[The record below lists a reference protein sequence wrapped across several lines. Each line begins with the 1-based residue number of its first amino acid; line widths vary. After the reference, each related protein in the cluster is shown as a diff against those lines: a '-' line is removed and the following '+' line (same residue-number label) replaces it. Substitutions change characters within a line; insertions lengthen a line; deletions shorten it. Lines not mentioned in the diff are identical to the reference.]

1 MTEETVCKLYAV
13 PVTDTTAVGKLAAHL
28 VCDAAIEFS
37 VAEGLFGFSAESAVH
52 WEDSEGPIY
61 EFLDR
66 LREFL
71 PEGQSTS
78 YVEVTIRRYDGSLVD
93 IEGFSYTVTRDM
105 ITSAT
110 LGELPKDARDAL
122 VERLSKASAERDD
135 QVLTTFKGIDSDH
148 VEITLSGKGTIV
160 KGMATIHE
168 GRVIFEWDRPKT
180 GNVETAVALIQK
192 AEALGALDDDTIIR
206 ATDEVETNP
215 IVYTTS
221 ASSNMFRVTDAA
233 AFAALVS
240 KLVSEYT
247 VVSRNG
253 EWVSLQCMN
262 CPVFEDPSLSDED
275 HDGCKDI
282 SLFMKKLAKFVVP
295 GDDAVFTITEHRN
308 GRPMAA
314 DMYVALN
321 GCVTHAS
328 FSYAPC
334 ETLQEPE
341 KDTPSA

>member
-1 MTEETVCKLYAV
+1 MTEETLCKLCAV

-28 VCDAAIEFS
+28 VCDASIEFS

-52 WEDSEGPIY
+52 WDDPEGPIY

-66 LREFL
+66 LRKFI

-78 YVEVTIRRYDGSLVD
+78 SVEVTIRRHDGSLAD
-93 IEGFSYTVTRDM
+93 IEGFSYTVTRDE
-105 ITSAT
+105 ITSVM
-110 LGELPKDARDAL
+110 LGEMPEDAL
-122 VERLSKASAERDD
+122 VRQISKMGVERNDA
-135 QVLTTFKGIDSDH
+135 VLATFKGIDPDH
-148 VEITLSGKGTIV
+148 VEITLSGKGTIIQ
-160 KGMATIHE
+160 GIAAIR
-168 GRVIFEWDRPKT
+168 GDRVAFAWKRPKT
-180 GNVETAVALIQK
+180 GDAKTAVELIQEAEDAGTLGDEAIFRAANQIK
-192 AEALGALDDDTIIR
+192 ADP
-206 ATDEVETNP
+206 V
-215 IVYTTS
+215 VYATS
-221 ASSNMFRVTDAA
+221 ASSNMFRVTDEAL
-233 AFAALVS
+233 FAALVA

-282 SLFMKKLAKFVVP
+282 SLFMKKLAKLVVP
-295 GDDAVFTITEHRN
+295 GDDAVLTITEHRN
-308 GRPMAA
+308 GRPMAV

-321 GCVTHAS
+321 GGVTHAS

-341 KDTPSA
+341 KGTPSA